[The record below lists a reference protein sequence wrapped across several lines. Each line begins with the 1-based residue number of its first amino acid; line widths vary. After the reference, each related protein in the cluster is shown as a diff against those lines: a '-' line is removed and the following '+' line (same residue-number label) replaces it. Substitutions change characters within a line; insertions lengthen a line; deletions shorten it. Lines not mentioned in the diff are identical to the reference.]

1 MDLQLVNYD
10 LNVANGDFSLVD
22 GDNETQQHVQL
33 LLINDKGSIRQ
44 DPLCGV
50 GLPRYQSAP
59 IHGNGLELE
68 INTQLEREGLSITV
82 SQDTK
87 TGELTFTDNG

>member
-1 MDLQLVNYD
+1 MDLKLTDYD
-10 LNVANGDFSLVD
+10 LTIASGDFSLVD
-22 GDNETQQHVQL
+22 ADNETQQHVQL

-59 IHGNGLELE
+59 IYSNGLELE

-82 SQDTK
+82 SQDTR
-87 TGELTFTDNG
+87 TGKLTFTDNG